1 MILYEYFKT
10 YLLSLIRTPSYSLVT
25 IFVPSAIFIILGTT
39 FADSR
44 QEANYTLGSFCV
56 FSTLG
61 VAFFQFGVGI
71 ANERESPWEQ
81 YARVLPVHPLVRLFA
96 TVLASLVFVAV
107 SIGILIIVAFLTT
120 DIGMPANS
128 WIKLLLSIFVGVFPL
143 AAMGLT
149 VGYWSSPKGALPIA
163 NLLYIILAFLGG
175 IFFHPSLMPDI
186 LNTISLYTPVRHIV
200 NLAQAGIMGES
211 WQIQPFLVLLGYT
224 VLFLLL
230 AVAGYRR
237 DEGIKYG

>member
-10 YLLSLIRTPSYSLVT
+10 YLLGLIRTPSYSLVT
-25 IFVPSAIFIILGTT
+25 IFVPSVIFVILGVT
-39 FADSR
+39 FSDSR

-71 ANERESPWEQ
+71 ANDRESPWEK

-96 TVLASLVFVAV
+96 TVLASLVFVAA

-128 WIKLLLSIFVGVFPL
+128 WIKLLLSVFVGVFPL

-149 VGYWSSPKGALPIA
+149 IGYWSSPKGALPIA

-175 IFFHPSLMPDI
+175 IFFHPSLMPDF
-186 LNTISLYTPVRHIV
+186 LNSISLSTPVRHIV
-200 NLAQAGIMGES
+200 NLAQAGIRGES
-211 WQIQPFLVLLGYT
+211 WSIQPFLVLLGYSI
-224 VLFLLL
+224 VFLFL
-230 AVAGYRR
+230 AAIGYRR